1 LLTLHGAQGP
11 RRGSD
16 LNELGVIHDG
26 ALLVRDGIVQQVG
39 PSRRVENLAEARDAV
54 EVSAVGRVIMPG
66 FVDSHTHL
74 LSPPPD
80 AGEAELKAAA
90 SMVRTS
96 SAKRLAARARKHLEA
111 MARHGTTTV
120 EVKIGCCGADDS
132 VDIKLL
138 RVLAAL
144 RDNPLDVVSTFL
156 FHLPPDGAARQ
167 DAVERVCGRL
177 LPKVCGRRLARFA
190 DVDLDG
196 DGGCGHLFERFLHA
210 AGEAGMGLKIHAVSG
225 GYARAVALA
234 NGYRAVSVDHVERA
248 AAEEVPAL
256 GGFGGIATILP
267 GSAFRQA
274 RPDARGRDLIDAGAA
289 IALASNF
296 NPQHTPALNL
306 QSVIALASMQMGL
319 TVAEA
324 ISAVT
329 INAAYA
335 AGCAD
340 RVGSLEVGKTADLLV
355 LNIADY
361 RELAEQFGM
370 NLVHLTMKRGAFIY
384 KEGAVAPLK
393 AEELKARW

>member
-11 RRGSD
+11 RRGND

-196 DGGCGHLFERFLHA
+196 DGSYGPLFERFLHA
-210 AGEAGMGLKIHAVSG
+210 AGQAGMGLKIHGISSAYG
-225 GYARAVALA
+225 RAVAMA
-234 NGYRAVSVDHVERA
+234 NGHRAVSVDHVERA
-248 AAEEVPAL
+248 DPEQALAL
-256 GGFGGIATILP
+256 GSFGGVATLLP
-267 GSAFRQA
+267 SSAFRQG
-274 RPDARGRDLIDAGAA
+274 RSDAWGRNLIDAGAA

-306 QSVIALASMQMGL
+306 QTVIALASMQMGL

-329 INAAYA
+329 INGAYA

-340 RVGSLEVGKTADLLV
+340 RVGSLEVGKTADLLI

-361 RELAEQFGM
+361 RDLARQFGM

-384 KEGAVAPLK
+384 KEGEVAPLD
-393 AEELKARW
+393 AEQLKARW